1 MTVKTDKNPAFSP
14 AKAKVLY
21 ENDTWDL
28 EVAGNKYFAMKA
40 QNWRE
45 VDALKYKDAPGHYHM
60 TMNIDKINKKAH
72 YYLDLGEVYYTASLK
87 VNGKEVGERIWAP
100 YLFDITSYLQQGENV
115 VDVTVMPSRYN
126 SLVKRAIDGEND
138 YRSLKESALASE
150 GMVVKYILYEQ
161 K

>member
-1 MTVKTDKNPAFSP
+1 MTVKTD
-14 AKAKVLY
+14 
-21 ENDTWDL
+21 
-28 EVAGNKYFAMKA
+28 
-40 QNWRE
+40 
-45 VDALKYKDAPGHYHM
+45 KYKDAPGHYHM

-87 VNGKEVGERIWAP
+87 INGKEVGKRIWAP
-100 YLFDITSYLQQGENV
+100 YLFDITSYLQQGENL
-115 VDVTVMPSRYN
+115 VDVTVKPSRYN

-150 GMVVKYILYEQ
+150 GMVGKYILYEQ